1 MELSIGSTVYRL
13 VTPERD
19 GQWTAHAVRADS
31 GERYG
36 VETTSQVEQD
46 AASRLAGWLE
56 WQHDHTQALEALQQ
70 AERAYHRALADA
82 AFAVSADSQ
91 APGGSKASLDAVD
104 APRAQLDDVR
114 ARRPNV

>member
-1 MELSIGSTVYRL
+1 MELTIGRVMYRL
-13 VTPERD
+13 VTTERS

-36 VETTSQVEQD
+36 VETISQAEQD
-46 AASRLAGWLE
+46 AVSRLAGWLE
-56 WQHDHTQALEALQQ
+56 GQHEHTQALEALQQ

-91 APGGSKASLDAVD
+91 APGGSKASLAVVD
-104 APRAQLDDVR
+104 AIRAQLDDVR
-114 ARRPNV
+114 VRRPNV